1 MFDAEHEKKRKEQ
14 LKKLYDRTNEKVE
27 EEQTLLN
34 ELRKIEMRKKERE
47 KKTQDL
53 QKLITAA
60 DNSAEAGRRTSM
72 GGEKKGPKKKIQPQ
86 KNTKTDNS
94 VRNFSVQY
102 LSCFHVLF

>member
-1 MFDAEHEKKRKEQ
+1 MTMIHQHFFQ
-14 LKKLYDRTNEKVE
+14 IE

-60 DNSAEAGRRTSM
+60 DSNSETRRQ
-72 GGEKKGPKKKIQPQ
+72 ER
-86 KNTKTDNS
+86 KNTKKKVIPQKTPKSDSS
-94 VRNFSVQY
+94 VSVHSISFASCLRMNDLTECDLLFSF
-102 LSCFHVLF
+102 L